1 MRLSFSKCLQNRA
14 LLSEIQ
20 IEKQPKIYDNVI
32 NKDFDFFNQV
42 KFGDSAVIQHCSVSI
57 NRIVLTSAII
67 LDIFASE
74 NTTLYMTFAAC
85 INPQWRDAKN
95 SVIVNC
101 QFAYMTSKSFSVTR
115 C

>member
-1 MRLSFSKCLQNRA
+1 M
-14 LLSEIQ
+14 SEIQ

-42 KFGDSAVIQHCSVSI
+42 KFGDFAVIQHCSVSI
-57 NRIVLTSAII
+57 NRIVLTSETI

-74 NTTLYMTFAAC
+74 NTTLYMSFAAC
-85 INPQWRDAKN
+85 INPQWRDGKN
-95 SVIVNC
+95 SVIMNC
-101 QFAYMTSKSFSVTR
+101 QSAYMTSESFSVTR

>member
-1 MRLSFSKCLQNRA
+1 MQNRA

-42 KFGDSAVIQHCSVSI
+42 KFGDSAVIQHYSVSI

-74 NTTLYMTFAAC
+74 NTTLYMTFAAY